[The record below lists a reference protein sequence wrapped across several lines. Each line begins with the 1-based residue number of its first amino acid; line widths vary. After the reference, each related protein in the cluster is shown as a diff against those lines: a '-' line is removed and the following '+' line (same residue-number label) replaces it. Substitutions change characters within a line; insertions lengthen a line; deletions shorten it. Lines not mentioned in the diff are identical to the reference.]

1 MKLDRR
7 NFLQQA
13 GVTLA
18 CLSVLRDEGRAAALQ
33 PKVGM
38 CEWNLGRSC
47 DPEMIPRAEQVG
59 VGGIQIDVGTDPDN
73 IAVRDA
79 SILEQYEDLAKE
91 HSITIHSVAAGW
103 ILNRIP
109 LKSEPQAAVY
119 VIDALEAAASLGASN
134 VLVAFFSNG
143 DLRLKDSTGQ
153 FRRLSDDPSEGYEL
167 DSQGVTRVV
176 EALRQIVPR
185 ADDRGIVLGLETTIT
200 ATQTLEII
208 DRIGSEMVQV
218 YYDVGNSTRYG
229 YDVPAEIRMLGNEA
243 ICEIHLKDPESGV
256 LGEPEGIVDFQGIAQ
271 ACREIRYDK
280 WYVLETSGRE
290 GRFLEDTR
298 ANVAFVQRTF
308 S

>member
-7 NFLQQA
+7 GFLQQT

-18 CLSVLRDEGRAAALQ
+18 SLSVLRDEGRAAAGQ
-33 PKVGM
+33 TKIGM

-47 DPEMIPRAEQVG
+47 DPEMIPIAKEVG

-73 IAVRDA
+73 IAVRDP
-79 SILEQYEDLAKE
+79 SIRERYRELAKLHE
-91 HSITIHSVAAGW
+91 ITIHSVAAGW

-109 LKSEPQAAVY
+109 LKSEPQSAVY
-119 VIDALEAAASLGASN
+119 VIDALDAAATLGAGN
-134 VLVAFFSNG
+134 ILVAFFSNG
-143 DLRLKDSTGQ
+143 DLRMKDSTGQ

-167 DSQGVTRVV
+167 DTQGVSRVV

-185 ADDRGIVLGLETTIT
+185 AEDSGVIIGLETTLT

-208 DRIGSEMVQV
+208 DRIGSQIVRV

-229 YDVPAEIRMLGNEA
+229 YNVPAEIRMLGNDA
-243 ICEIHLKDPESGV
+243 ICEIHLKDTESGL
-256 LGEPEGIVDFQGIAQ
+256 LGATEGIVDFQGIAG
-271 ACREIRYDK
+271 ACRAIGYNK

-298 ANVAFVQRTF
+298 SNIAYVTKAFA
-308 S
+308 